1 MLIFIVVSL
10 EIAIYVQGNFFLPSG
25 NFVLVV
31 HVLDRYEVSR
41 LHTAPFSPV

>member
-10 EIAIYVQGNFFLPSG
+10 EIAIYVQETFLPSG

-41 LHTAPFSPV
+41 LHTAPFSPA